1 MRLPAVLCLVSGM
14 FAVQAADPPYQGTVF
29 IDPNILTASD
39 PTTFQGVTDAGRGN
53 RTMYDRRPGDWITAL
68 AYLFNARFNDGL
80 TIEIQVNPELGSA
93 EAALAEAEKYGE
105 SIGRLPTALRSGV
118 KTVWIHKGREVFGG
132 GNNNILIHLEMAE
145 EYERGGFLE
154 EALMHEGAHSSLD
167 PLHLSAPGWQA
178 ARDADGGF
186 ISAYARDNPDR
197 EDLAETI
204 VPYFALRH
212 REDRIPETM
221 RDTIADAIP
230 NRIAYLDALE
240 LDMHPHGVRHVPLL
254 TSSGFVRII
263 NRSEDSGSVTI
274 HAVDGSGQRFG
285 PTTVSADASTAMQ
298 LEADDLG
305 IASAGG
311 PWRLELST
319 TLPIQVSAYARNSD
333 GALAGLHQ
341 VAEAEVPGGAN
352 RYRMPFFLPA
362 DDAELEGLLRL
373 INISAESAG
382 IVVSGTDDTGT
393 PSSGEVSLTLEG
405 GVTRVLTAQ
414 EIEQGGTGITGSLG
428 NGAGQWRLL
437 VSADRPIRVM
447 SLARSRVTGDLAN
460 LSR

>member
-1 MRLPAVLCLVSGM
+1 
-14 FAVQAADPPYQGTVF
+14 
-29 IDPNILTASD
+29 
-39 PTTFQGVTDAGRGN
+39 
-53 RTMYDRRPGDWITAL
+53 MYDRRPGAWITAL

-93 EAALAEAEKYGE
+93 EAALVEAEKYGE
-105 SIGRLPTALRSGV
+105 SIGRLPTALRTGV
-118 KTVWIHKGREVFGG
+118 ETVWIHRGREAFGG

-145 EYERGGFLE
+145 EYMRGGFLE
-154 EALMHEGAHSSLD
+154 EALLHEGAHSSLD

-186 ISAYARDNPDR
+186 ISAYARDSPDR
-197 EDLAETI
+197 GEDLAETF
-204 VPYFALRH
+204 VPYFAARY
-212 REDRIPETM
+212 REDRIAGTM
-221 RDTIADAIP
+221 RHTIVSAIP

-240 LDMHPHGVRHVPLL
+240 LDMHPHGVRHVPLM

-285 PTTVSADASTAMQ
+285 PTTVSSGAGTAIQ
-298 LEADDLG
+298 LEAGDLG
-305 IASAGG
+305 IAGAAG

-319 TLPIQVSAYARNSD
+319 TLRIQASAYARNSD

-341 VAEAEVPGGAN
+341 VAEAEVPGAN
-352 RYRMPFFLPA
+352 RYRVPFFVPA

-373 INISAESAG
+373 INLSAESAG

-393 PSSGEVSLTLEG
+393 LASGEVSLTLEG
-405 GVTRVLTAQ
+405 GATRVLTAQ

-437 VSADRPIRVM
+437 VSADRTIHVM
-447 SLARSRVTGDLAN
+447 SLARSRVSGDLAN